1 MLKFFNANNKSSLK
15 NLELILNMRK
25 SKQLSQSSRVKK
37 IISDVKKYGDIA
49 VIKYEKKYSKIK
61 IKKYYFFLKRDKFN
75 IKKYK

>member
-49 VIKYEKKYSKIK
+49 VIKYEKNI
-61 IKKYYFFLKRDKFN
+61 LKLN
-75 IKKYK
+75 